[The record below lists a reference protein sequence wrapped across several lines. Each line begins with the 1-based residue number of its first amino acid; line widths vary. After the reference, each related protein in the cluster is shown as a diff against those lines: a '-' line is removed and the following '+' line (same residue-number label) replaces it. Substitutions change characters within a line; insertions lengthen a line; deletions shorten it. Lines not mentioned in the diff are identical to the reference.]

1 MAGLFGDQRQQDQAQ
16 IALIEHARRPAAH
29 MMVIAE
35 AVTAPAAA
43 TTAEP
48 AVRTAR
54 SVVAVREMM
63 SMMVSSE
70 HV

>member
-1 MAGLFGDQRQQDQAQ
+1 
-16 IALIEHARRPAAH
+16 